1 MEMESTLFF
10 LLCFLPFLL
19 LPATPTT
26 LFPQDA
32 LPTKSGYL
40 PINAT
45 TCNSSAALFYAYYE
59 AQHPLSPL
67 THTPLLIWLQG
78 GPGCSSMLGNLFELG
93 PWLVATDKPTLS
105 SNPAAWNRRFG
116 LLFIDSPLGTG
127 FSTAANPDDI
137 PRDQPTIAKHL
148 WGALQSFLSSNSSFK
163 TRPLYLTGESYA
175 GKYIPA
181 AGYYI
186 LQQNSQLPMSL
197 RINLKG
203 VAIGNGLTHPVAQVA
218 THAASAYF
226 TGLINERQKGYLEE
240 LQGIAMKL
248 TLEEKWSE
256 ASDARGHVLQRL
268 QNMTGLAT
276 LYDVTKKK
284 PYESDMVG
292 VLLNKDEVK
301 EALGVA
307 KGVVWE
313 ECSETVGSVLHEDV
327 MKSVKFMLEE
337 LVRKSRVLLYQG
349 IYDLRDGVVSTEAW
363 MKEMEWDGLENFL
376 KAERKVWKVNGE
388 LAGYVQRWGSLSHVV
403 VSGAGHLVPADQGQ
417 SSQAMIENWV
427 LEKGLFSEARKEAPG
442 LRRAY

>member
-1 MEMESTLFF
+1 
-10 LLCFLPFLL
+10 
-19 LPATPTT
+19 
-26 LFPQDA
+26 
-32 LPTKSGYL
+32 
-40 PINAT
+40 
-45 TCNSSAALFYAYYE
+45 
-59 AQHPLSPL
+59 
-67 THTPLLIWLQG
+67 
-78 GPGCSSMLGNLFELG
+78 
-93 PWLVATDKPTLS
+93 
-105 SNPAAWNRRFG
+105 
-116 LLFIDSPLGTG
+116 
-127 FSTAANPDDI
+127 
-137 PRDQPTIAKHL
+137 
-148 WGALQSFLSSNSSFK
+148 
-163 TRPLYLTGESYA
+163 
-175 GKYIPA
+175 
-181 AGYYI
+181 
-186 LQQNSQLPMSL
+186 MSL

-226 TGLINERQKGYLEE
+226 TGLINERQRRYLEE
-240 LQGIAMKL
+240 LQIVAVKL
-248 TLEEKWSE
+248 TQEEKWSE
-256 ASDARGHVLQRL
+256 ASDARGQVFDRL

-276 LYDVTKKK
+276 LYDMTKKK

-313 ECSETVGSVLHEDV
+313 ECSETVGIILHDDV

-376 KAERKVWKVNGE
+376 KAERKVWTVNRE

-417 SSQAMIENWV
+417 SSQEMIEDWV
-427 LEKGLFSEARKEAPG
+427 LEKGLFSEASKETPG
-442 LRRAY
+442 LRRAR